1 MNELYDNFQMIMS
14 GGLAGFGFV
23 GADIPGFWGN
33 PEIADTIASYQL
45 GVFNPFFRAHSH
57 LDNKRR
63 EPWVYSQREQNVI
76 RESIFLRYSLIHV
89 VYNLFCEYSCSGAP
103 IVRPVWMEFP
113 EQEQTFGLT
122 DRFMFGSDIYV
133 APKMKK
139 DFLYDI
145 DDPDEVLDYDKKWRR
160 GSYNDIR
167 LDLPGSPK
175 ELGGLGQVLWY
186 DFQSSDI

>member
-1 MNELYDNFQMIMS
+1 M
-14 GGLAGFGFV
+14 
-23 GADIPGFWGN
+23 
-33 PEIADTIASYQL
+33 
-45 GVFNPFFRAHSH
+45 
-57 LDNKRR
+57 
-63 EPWVYSQREQNVI
+63 
-76 RESIFLRYSLIHV
+76 

-113 EQEQTFGLT
+113 EQEQTFNLT

-145 DDPDEVLDYDKKWRR
+145 DDPDQVLEHGKNWRR
-160 GSYNDIR
+160 GSYDHIQ

-175 ELGGLGQVLWY
+175 ELGGLRQVLWY
-186 DFQSSDI
+186 DYQSSDLQYEHMHNFEAHEL